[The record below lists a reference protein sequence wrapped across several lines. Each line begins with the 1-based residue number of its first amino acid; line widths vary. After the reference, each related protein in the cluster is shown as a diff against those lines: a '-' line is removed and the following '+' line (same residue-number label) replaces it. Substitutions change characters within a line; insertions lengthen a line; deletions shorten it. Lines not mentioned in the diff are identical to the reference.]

1 MLMIITTVITT
12 FADIALTFQ
21 EIESQAASVQQSSNR
36 GLTESLSRCTMF
48 VMIKHDDNDGN
59 DDNDDCVRNIPLL
72 RFHQLRKQSDLV
84 LIRSVQVLIVILMK
98 VILRGRYKMP
108 LYQFRPNRGEMYH
121 KISTSAS
128 VVKNTTSVIFS
139 F

>member
-1 MLMIITTVITT
+1 MHNV
-12 FADIALTFQ
+12 FNDDDSDDDDDDDI
-21 EIESQAASVQQSSNR
+21 
-36 GLTESLSRCTMF
+36 
-48 VMIKHDDNDGN
+48 DDNDDN
-59 DDNDDCVRNIPLL
+59 DDNDDCVRNFPTL

-121 KISTSAS
+121 KISIS
-128 VVKNTTSVIFS
+128 VLW
-139 F
+139 